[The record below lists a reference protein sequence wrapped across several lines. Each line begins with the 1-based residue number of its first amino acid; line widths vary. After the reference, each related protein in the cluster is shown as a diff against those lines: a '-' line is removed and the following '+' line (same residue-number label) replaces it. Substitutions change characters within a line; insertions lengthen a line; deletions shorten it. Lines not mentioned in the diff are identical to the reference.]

1 MEYRTKTPAETE
13 TVGETLAAT
22 LCPGAVVAF
31 TWGRGRPPLSGDWPG
46 AWGSVSG

>member
-31 TWGRGRPPLSGDWPG
+31 TGDLGGGEDRLCPG
-46 AWGSVSG
+46 AGPGPGDR